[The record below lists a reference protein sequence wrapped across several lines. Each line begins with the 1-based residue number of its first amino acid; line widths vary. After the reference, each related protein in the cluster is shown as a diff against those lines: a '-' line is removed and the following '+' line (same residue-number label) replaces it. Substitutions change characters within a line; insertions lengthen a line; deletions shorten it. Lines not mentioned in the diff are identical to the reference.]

1 MCLKG
6 EEGIEI
12 SEVSDFVNTD
22 NPSIDTLKKRREG
35 LIKSL
40 KSKISQDAKIP
51 IHEVIMESKSAQD
64 KRIKILVLNSKAI
77 EKYRLIATQK

>member
-12 SEVSDFVNTD
+12 SEVSDFVNYD

-40 KSKISQDAKIP
+40 KLKISNDAKIP

-77 EKYRLIATQK
+77 EKYRLLHTQK